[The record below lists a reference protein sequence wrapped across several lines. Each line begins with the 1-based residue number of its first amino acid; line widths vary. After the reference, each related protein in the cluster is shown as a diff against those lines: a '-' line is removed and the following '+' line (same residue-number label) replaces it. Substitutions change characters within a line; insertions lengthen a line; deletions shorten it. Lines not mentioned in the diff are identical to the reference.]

1 MVNEL
6 NNDTKNDCVKIKRRR
21 VESGYDCWGRRE
33 YETVYDVVDDNGEII
48 YTSEYDPQSL
58 LSTFRNSIKTK

>member
-21 VESGYDCWGRRE
+21 VESGYDCCGRRE
-33 YETVYDVVDDNGEII
+33 YETVYDVVDENGEII
-48 YTSEYDPQSL
+48 YTSDYDHTKLVEYFQKQYK
-58 LSTFRNSIKTK
+58 N